1 MEKLL
6 PEIIHVHIPK
16 TGGKWLDK
24 TLTSVIPKYFPFQG
38 HHQAI
43 GMPIQDGVKGL
54 DIPMKYYVNVQECL
68 FQMCEGKEVRYPG
81 RFEAATKLS
90 ICRNPYDL
98 LTSYYLHTSKTHH
111 CPEYLQLSG
120 PTGWASINVVHGIR
134 SFDGF
139 VKRYCDP
146 QFRWHHS
153 FRQKSLFFQMY
164 GETRKCEVD
173 VIVRQEML
181 FDSIKTFLAASGY
194 CQENALDPYR
204 EKVNASSEKK
214 KDYRHYYTDELR
226 ELVTEKCAAELSD
239 FGYDFDG
246 PINSDAFIDP
256 TILPNRTFTQE

>member
-1 MEKLL
+1 MEKNL

-24 TLTSVIPKYFPFQG
+24 TLTAVIPEHYPYAGFHSGFANPVVDLMEHVPVEYQVDKRPFIT
-38 HHQAI
+38 A
-43 GMPIQDGVKGL
+43 VYK
-54 DIPMKYYVNVQECL
+54 
-68 FQMCEGKEVRYPG
+68 GKEAEQPG
-81 RFEAATKLS
+81 RFKAATKLS

-98 LTSYYLHTSKTHH
+98 LVSYYHH
-111 CPEYLQLSG
+111 SESHHYRPEYLQLSG

-139 VKRYCDP
+139 IKRYCDP

-153 FRQKSLFFQMY
+153 LRQKNLFFQMY
-164 GETRKCEVD
+164 GETGKCEVD

-181 FDSIKTFLAASGY
+181 FAGIKTFLAAVGY
-194 CQENALDPYR
+194 CQENALEPYR
-204 EKVNASSEKK
+204 EKVNASSRK
-214 KDYRHYYTDELR
+214 KDCRHYYTDELR

-246 PINSDAFIDP
+246 PINLDAFVDP
-256 TILPNRTFTQE
+256 TILSNRTFTQE